1 MWQILHSFL
10 MPSKLIEKLSWK
22 EKLLISCQFQKMACS
37 SFGTPDLLK
46 KTTFGPI
53 QNTSG
58 SHTSLL
64 PFSARMG
71 QGSLDFPRFCLK
83 KDNLLPLFG
92 LLVMKV
98 ICSTLIGVLNLL
110 EEGVKKELTK
120 WLRMSVLP
128 THLKETT
135 DLLWLLSVPPSMK
148 TS

>member
-1 MWQILHSFL
+1 
-10 MPSKLIEKLSWK
+10 MPFKLIEKLSWK

-46 KTTFGPI
+46 KTTFEPI
-53 QNTSG
+53 QNTFG

-71 QGSLDFPRFCLK
+71 QENLDFPRFCLK
-83 KDNLLPLFG
+83 KDNLLQLFG
-92 LLVMKV
+92 LLVMRET
-98 ICSTLIGVLNLL
+98 CSTLIGVLSLL

-120 WLRMSVLP
+120 WLRMFVLP

-135 DLLWLLSVPPSMK
+135 DLLWLWSVPPSMK